1 MGPFESLPTRRGFLT
16 LAAAGTL
23 SACAASSTP
32 AAATTA
38 ASSTSPGM
46 VSSGSTAVV
55 TLPSPP
61 RWRPNRGDL
70 VPAAKLA
77 AARYIERVGSS
88 TTTRVQVIE
97 AQYGGLLSTTASV
110 LVVCR
115 SWALRRGHVVT
126 DGHTFDVRLSRRGSG
141 WAVTAV
147 HPSHPGP
154 PSTRLTTAARHVLA
168 SHRIVLPPAAH
179 ADVASGQIHDSVLEA
194 MLHQAQRWV
203 VGISV
208 IRSGHPIYVF
218 GTDRL
223 SDHPRGRAFDTWQID
238 GHPVV
243 APGTPRSLIIS
254 YMERLAALGSYN
266 VGGPVLLGSAPQ
278 YFSDNTHHDHVHAG
292 FAS

>member
-1 MGPFESLPTRRGFLT
+1 MSPFESLPTRRGFLA
-16 LAAAGTL
+16 LAAVGALTGCGT
-23 SACAASSTP
+23 SGVP
-32 AAATTA
+32 AARTSA
-38 ASSTSPGM
+38 AELNPSTVPP
-46 VSSGSTAVV
+46 AA
-55 TLPSPP
+55 LPHPP
-61 RWRPNRGDL
+61 QWRPNRGDL

-77 AARYIERVGSS
+77 AARHIERVG
-88 TTTRVQVIE
+88 TNAQNRVQVIE

-115 SWALRRGHVVT
+115 SWTLRNGRIVT
-126 DGHTFDVRLSRRGSG
+126 GGHTFDVRLSHRGSG
-141 WAVTAV
+141 WSVTAV
-147 HPSHPGP
+147 NPSHPGLP
-154 PSTRLTTAARHVLA
+154 ASRLTTAARHVLA

-179 ADVASGQIHDSVLEA
+179 ADVASGQVHDTVLET
-194 MLHQAQRWV
+194 MLRMSQHWLIGV
-203 VGISV
+203 SV

-223 SDHPRGRAFDTWQID
+223 SDHPRGRAFDTWAID

-243 APGTPRSLIIS
+243 APQTPRSLITN

-292 FAS
+292 FSR